1 MITPLFSLL
10 REQGISYGVIIS
22 HCERTHESDLELTP
36 FLNVDQL
43 TSNGGPTT
51 QHRAYF
57 FFFLG

>member
-36 FLNVDQL
+36 FYLAKK
-43 TSNGGPTT
+43 
-51 QHRAYF
+51 RANS
-57 FFFLG
+57 FLKCRSIDK